1 MRRLFLS
8 IAKDEELRFL
18 GHLDLLR
25 TLERVVMR
33 SGLVATFSEG
43 FNPHMRIALDAALG
57 VGVACDPLYM
67 ELRIESAETLL
78 EIKEKLAAACPPGI
92 RIHTVIEAAPEWP
105 KLINFLNE
113 DCYEAEGPVCGYL
126 SEAEI
131 SGKLSEFHAETS
143 VLYERVTPKKTRT
156 IDVKTILTA
165 PVEMEMT
172 KERAYLRFSIQRTAT
187 GSIQPRDL
195 WKLFAERYGMPWTV
209 GEFVCKRTGA
219 FHSENGK
226 RVTPLDP
233 DAFLPKIGAKG
244 KRETK

>member
-8 IAKDEELRFL
+8 IAKGEELRFL

-67 ELRIESAETLL
+67 ELRIESGESLS
-78 EIKEKLAAACPPGI
+78 EIQEKLSATCPSGI
-92 RIHTVIEAAPEWP
+92 RIHTVVEAAPEWP

-113 DCYEAEGPVCGYL
+113 DCYEAEGPVCG
-126 SEAEI
+126 SI
-131 SGKLSEFHAETS
+131 SGDAVTEKLAEFQAEEK
-143 VLYERVTPKKTRT
+143 VLYERVTPKKTRI

-165 PVEMEMT
+165 PVEIEIT
-172 KERAYLRFSIQRTAT
+172 KDRAYLRFSMLRTAT
-187 GSIQPRDL
+187 GSVQPRDL
-195 WKLFAERYGMPWTV
+195 WKFFAERYGMPWTP
-209 GEFVCKRTGA
+209 GEFVCRRTGVFHLEAGKRT
-219 FHSENGK
+219 
-226 RVTPLDP
+226 TPLDP
-233 DAFLPKIGAKG
+233 DVFSSKTVPTG

>member
-8 IAKDEELRFL
+8 IAKGEEVRFL

-25 TLERVVMR
+25 TLERAVMR
-33 SGLVATFSEG
+33 TGLIATFSEG

-67 ELRIESAETLL
+67 ELRVESGENL
-78 EIKEKLAAACPPGI
+78 EEIREKLSAACPMGI

-113 DCYEAEGPVCGYL
+113 DCYEAEGPVCGTV
-126 SEAEI
+126 SEAAIAET
-131 SGKLSEFHAETS
+131 LAEFHAEEQI
-143 VLYERVTPKKTRT
+143 LYERVTPKKTRT
-156 IDVKTILTA
+156 IDVKTLLTA
-165 PVEMEMT
+165 PVTIKIEGD
-172 KERAYLRFSIQRTAT
+172 RAYLRFSILRTST

-195 WKLFAERYGMPWTV
+195 WKLFAERYGMPWKP
-209 GEFVCKRTGA
+209 GELVCQRIGA
-219 FHSENGK
+219 FHLEDGK
-226 RVTPLDP
+226 RTTPLDP
-233 DAFLPKIGAKG
+233 DAFPSKKPAAG

>member
-8 IAKDEELRFL
+8 IAKGEELRFL

-57 VGVACDPLYM
+57 VGVASDPLYM
-67 ELRIESAETLL
+67 ELRIESEETPA
-78 EIKEKLAAACPPGI
+78 EIKEKLSAACPTGI
-92 RIHTVIEAAPEWP
+92 QIHTVIEAAPEWP

-113 DCYEAEGPVCGYL
+113 DCYEAEGPICGML
-126 SEAEI
+126 SAQDI
-131 SGKLSEFHAETS
+131 TGKLSEFHAAGS

-156 IDVKTILTA
+156 IDVKTLLTA
-165 PVEMEMT
+165 PVT
-172 KERAYLRFSIQRTAT
+172 IAIKGERAYLRFSILRTAT
-187 GSIQPRDL
+187 GSVQPRDL
-195 WKLFAERYGMPWTV
+195 WKLFAERYGMPWTP

-219 FHSENGK
+219 FHLENGK
-226 RVTPLDP
+226 RTTPLDP
-233 DAFLPKIGAKG
+233 GAFPPKVTPSG